1 MRIAVIDGQ
10 GGGIGKVIVERLRK
24 ELPKNV
30 NIIALG
36 TNSAATILMLKA
48 GADEGAT
55 GENAVR
61 EIIREREKAGNYISF
76 RDFCERI
83 SNKDISKKC
92 VESLIKCGAFDSLG
106 VYRSKLMVSYEK
118 MIDSIQ
124 ESRRKNLEGQLS
136 IFDIVTNIEDI
147 NKDENIYP
155 DIKEYPSNVL
165 LAMEKE
171 MLGLYVSG
179 HPLEEFKIEIS
190 NNTTFNSMDLKL
202 KTIEDDDGLKE
213 AEDRILTDRTTVVIG
228 GIITEKKIKAT
239 KNDNLMAFV
248 TLEDLYGTIEIIVF
262 PRELKSY
269 QELLTEENIVI
280 VKGRLSIREDEEPK
294 VICSEVKSM
303 NRIKTHNKMEN
314 KEYKEYKEQKEH
326 IQNNEYKGNKENKS
340 KIIFFMLLCYLLNR
354 YSLHNNSICKTNIL
368 FVISYK

>member
-1 MRIAVIDGQ
+1 M
-10 GGGIGKVIVERLRK
+10 
-24 ELPKNV
+24 
-30 NIIALG
+30 
-36 TNSAATILMLKA
+36 M
-48 GADEGAT
+48 
-55 GENAVR
+55 
-61 EIIREREKAGNYISF
+61 
-76 RDFCERI
+76 
-83 SNKDISKKC
+83 
-92 VESLIKCGAFDSLG
+92 
-106 VYRSKLMVSYEK
+106 
-118 MIDSIQ
+118 Q

-340 KIIFFMLLCYLLNR
+340 KIRKLYIR
-354 YSLHNNSICKTNIL
+354 TTWDKTNKENE
-368 FVISYK
+368 SC